1 VCMLFLALRELPSIW
16 RSFFRVMDGL
26 FAAAGTWYQR
36 DKPFVQALADNRD
49 LDPSVIARRLKGEVE
64 FREKL
69 SAFLV
74 IIAGGA
80 SFSGLGA
87 IWDSLVKG
95 HPNPWVILPT
105 AGLAMTAILLQTLFI
120 AARIKGDLLVCR
132 EEAEE
137 LRKRRHNP
145 PAARVDKLQSHGMTS
160 VIKGRFIS

>member
-1 VCMLFLALRELPSIW
+1 MPLPASRERMASSMAALSSGVR
-16 RSFFRVMDGL
+16 
-26 FAAAGTWYQR
+26 TW
-36 DKPFVQALADNRD
+36 DSWDFVQALADNRD
-49 LDPSVIARRLKGEVE
+49 LDPSVIARRLKGEIE

-105 AGLAMTAILLQTLFI
+105 AGLAMTTILLQTLFI
-120 AARIKGDLLVCR
+120 AARIKGDLLVCL

-145 PAARVDKLQSHGMTS
+145 PAARVDKLQSHGMTP